1 MSRRDKYSPD
11 YSKLYSGV
19 HIAPEV
25 MRVLTGSDRKMKY
38 CEYDLKTERVRKNA
52 KTKATMVYP
61 AREDSLDRLSE
72 ENNRHYAL
80 EVDSPEELV
89 AAQDEIIRLKQA
101 CCSRDI
107 RYVPC
112 RTRQAGYCK
121 GIESARNRKRL
132 RRRHLA
138 SRECPIYTHK
148 CDLYRR
154 SALA

>member
-1 MSRRDKYSPD
+1 MPRRDKYSPD

-25 MRVLTGSDRKMKY
+25 MRVLTGSDRKMRY

-89 AAQDEIIRLKQA
+89 AAQDEIIRLN
-101 CCSRDI
+101 
-107 RYVPC
+107 
-112 RTRQAGYCK
+112 G
-121 GIESARNRKRL
+121 EELSAVAKEHHYSWLKCQILRFLTQFCIVRRN
-132 RRRHLA
+132 
-138 SRECPIYTHK
+138 P
-148 CDLYRR
+148 
-154 SALA
+154 